1 MDVFFYAVPGL
12 IMAVAI
18 SMAVAVIRRSL
29 DMNRAWSS
37 GLTAEARCLRSF
49 TTTSGGGGDT
59 SVSTTLHH
67 VYEFRARDGRTV
79 RFEEENGPA
88 TIIEGD
94 IVTVHYIAERPEKAT
109 AHTPSRGKLAA
120 GTVGILIFCTVI
132 VLFCIGF
139 MVSVHGFFSMWDSAG
154 SGGDEFEGTGL
165 PF

>member
-1 MDVFFYAVPGL
+1 
-12 IMAVAI
+12 
-18 SMAVAVIRRSL
+18 
-29 DMNRAWSS
+29 
-37 GLTAEARCLRSF
+37 
-49 TTTSGGGGDT
+49 
-59 SVSTTLHH
+59 

-79 RFEEENGPA
+79 RFEEKNGPA